1 MRVCH
6 SVRGGLCVSE
16 CTWVTYVCIDV
27 HGSVVQR
34 LGAGACACAGVG
46 LWLQA
51 WRQEVW
57 VCRGLLLCAQSVCA
71 SVHVCVVA
79 GAGVKAL
86 MPSCGQVGGGLC
98 GLRGADEFEPL
109 CPFTGGS
116 WALWA

>member
-57 VCRGLLLCAQSVCA
+57 VCRGLLLRAQSVCA
-71 SVHVCVVA
+71 SVHVCVDA
-79 GAGVKAL
+79 GAGVKVL
-86 MPSCGQVGGGLC
+86 MPELW
-98 GLRGADEFEPL
+98 
-109 CPFTGGS
+109 TGGRRAV
-116 WALWA
+116 WAVWGR